1 MGPKLLFLVGIIVAH
16 GALAAGWVSQESPVQ
31 RTSIATCVQAP
42 TATPHFEVPR
52 ELLAMADIPIAEL
65 RVQQP

>member
-16 GALAAGWVSQESPVQ
+16 GALAAGWVSQEGPMH
-31 RTSIATCVQAP
+31 RNPIATCVQTP
-42 TATPHFEVPR
+42 TTTPHFEAPR
-52 ELLAMADIPIAEL
+52 ELLAMTDIPIAEL

>member
-16 GALAAGWVSQESPVQ
+16 GALAAGWVSQESPGMRIPV
-31 RTSIATCVQAP
+31 TTCAQAP
-42 TATPHFEVPR
+42 AAAPHFEVPR
-52 ELLAMADIPIAEL
+52 ELLAMTDIPIAEL

>member
-16 GALAAGWVSQESPVQ
+16 GALAAGWVSQNAPAQ
-31 RTSIATCVQAP
+31 RVSNATCARTP
-42 TATPHFEVPR
+42 ATTPHFEAPR

>member
-16 GALAAGWVSQESPVQ
+16 GALAAGWVSQDMSTQ
-31 RTSIATCVQAP
+31 RAPIATCVHVP
-42 TATPHFEVPR
+42 ETAPHFEAPR
-52 ELLAMADIPIAEL
+52 ELLAMAEIPIAEL

>member
-16 GALAAGWVSQESPVQ
+16 GALAAGWVSQEAPGH
-31 RTSIATCVQAP
+31 RNSIATCVQAP
-42 TATPHFEVPR
+42 AATPHFETPR

-65 RVQQP
+65 RAQQP

>member
-16 GALAAGWVSQESPVQ
+16 GALAAGWVSQEAPA
-31 RTSIATCVQAP
+31 RRASIATCVQTP
-42 TATPHFEVPR
+42 TTAPHFEPPR